1 MLKTNPLGPLIG
13 GFVVTAKNWRWTQY
27 ITLMFALASLLLGIG
42 LPETY
47 NRTILRRRASRNNLP
62 PPKLL
67 SAQSGVTFSAM
78 ARVTFFTPLKMLI
91 TEPLVL
97 LISITLAF
105 NFAVLFQFFIA
116 VPAVL
121 HLVYGFTLQRAGLAF
136 CSAIAGS
143 LLAAATSI
151 ASDKVIIQNRANR
164 NKSVDESGD
173 EMMMVETLEYRLV
186 PGMFGAVLMTTS
198 LFWIGWTADPMMS
211 YIIPVAGTAV
221 YVWGSMMV
229 LVSPLSPV

>member
-1 MLKTNPLGPLIG
+1 
-13 GFVVTAKNWRWTQY
+13 
-27 ITLMFALASLLLGIG
+27 MFALASLLLGIG

-91 TEPLVL
+91 TEPIVL

-151 ASDKVIIQNRANR
+151 ATDKVIIQNRANR
-164 NKSVDESGD
+164 NKSVDEDG
-173 EMMMVETLEYRLV
+173 EEMKMMMETLEYRLV

-229 LVSPLSPV
+229 LVSPFSPVYLLSLLLTKIQSSFSTPS

>member
-1 MLKTNPLGPLIG
+1 MI
-13 GFVVTAKNWRWTQY
+13 
-27 ITLMFALASLLLGIG
+27 ALASLLLGIG

-62 PPKLL
+62 PPRLL
-67 SAQSGVTFSAM
+67 TAQSGVTFSAM
-78 ARVTFFTPLKMLI
+78 ARVTFFTPLKMFF
-91 TEPLVL
+91 TEPVVI

-151 ASDKVIIQNRANR
+151 ATDKVIIQNRANR
-164 NKSVDESGD
+164 KKSVDEDGD
-173 EMMMVETLEYRLV
+173 EMMMMMMETLEYRLV
-186 PGMFGAVLMTTS
+186 PGMLGAVLMTTS

-229 LVSPLSPV
+229 LVSLHSPV